1 MGKRIVIALGGNA
14 LGSNLPEQMIAVKQT
29 AKAIVDLIEEGHEVI
44 IAHGNGPQVGMIQKA
59 MAELT
64 RSEPEKYIPCP
75 LSVCVAMSQGY
86 IGYDLQNAL
95 REELL
100 DRGIQKGV
108 ATVLTQVEV
117 DPNDEAFH
125 NPTKPIGA
133 FMTKEEADKM
143 VAERGYNVIEDA
155 GRGYRRVVASPR
167 PQSIIEI
174 QSIRDMVEAGLVV
187 VACGGGGIP
196 VYTAERETLARLT
209 GFELT
214 RGVLCAMRR
223 PRLPSVEEVCAR
235 ARRVAVLEGIVDHT
249 NVGAI
254 FRSAAALGI
263 DAVLVTPTCCDPFY
277 RRAVRVSMGT
287 VFQVPWT
294 YLPADTDWQETL
306 HTLGFR
312 TAAMALRDDSLRI
325 DDARLRTLPRLAIVL
340 GTEGDGL
347 SPRTIAACDYTV
359 KIPMAHGVDS
369 LNVAAAS
376 AVAFWQLRTK

>member
-14 LGSNLPEQMIAVKQT
+14 LGENLPEQMAAVRGTARAIA
-29 AKAIVDLIEEGHEVI
+29 DLIQAGHEVVV
-44 IAHGNGPQVGMIQKA
+44 AHGNGPQVGMIQKA

-100 DRGIQKGV
+100 DRGISKGA

-117 DPNDEAFH
+117 NRDDPAFQ

-155 GRGYRRVVASPR
+155 GRGYRRVVASPK

-174 QSIRDMVEAGLVV
+174 ESIRDMVDAGLVV

-196 VYTAERETLARLT
+196 VYRTEGNHLKGAGAVIDKDFASELLAEQLDADALIILTAVEKVAINFGKPDQKWLDHLTPAEARQYEAE
-209 GFELT
+209 GQFAP
-214 RGVLCAMRR
+214 GSM
-223 PRLPSVEEVCAR
+223 LPKVQA
-235 ARRVAVLEGIVDHT
+235 AVKFAESKPG
-249 NVGAI
+249 
-254 FRSAAALGI
+254 
-263 DAVLVTPTCCDPFY
+263 
-277 RRAVRVSMGT
+277 
-287 VFQVPWT
+287 
-294 YLPADTDWQETL
+294 
-306 HTLGFR
+306 R
-312 TAAMALRDDSLRI
+312 TALITLLEKAKDGIAG
-325 DDARLRTLPRLAIVL
+325 RT
-340 GTEGDGL
+340 GT
-347 SPRTIAACDYTV
+347 SVC
-359 KIPMAHGVDS
+359 M
-369 LNVAAAS
+369 
-376 AVAFWQLRTK
+376 